1 MVVDHDGAGVFN
13 ILVAIRIEAE
23 GKTLFWR
30 DIWIWGLAIT
40 DIAPLVCDL
49 INTTCPNRRIVHEA
63 KLIHRCISDVRG
75 NLSPWEWL

>member
-30 DIWIWGLAIT
+30 DIWI
-40 DIAPLVCDL
+40 
-49 INTTCPNRRIVHEA
+49 
-63 KLIHRCISDVRG
+63 
-75 NLSPWEWL
+75 